1 MRVNISAK
9 NYHPS
14 DHLKEMIDKKFS
26 KLDKYFPEEAVT
38 EIMVEK
44 GKAGYK
50 FEAMLQEKG
59 TLFRSEVTAEDP
71 YIALDIAVGK
81 LSRQMSKFKSKL
93 KAKFKPHKDMR
104 FDILPTDNKG
114 KIF

>member
-38 EIMVEK
+38 
-44 GKAGYK
+44 
-50 FEAMLQEKG
+50 
-59 TLFRSEVTAEDP
+59 
-71 YIALDIAVGK
+71 
-81 LSRQMSKFKSKL
+81 
-93 KAKFKPHKDMR
+93 
-104 FDILPTDNKG
+104 
-114 KIF
+114 